1 MDTPRFKVFTVL
13 HQPGLLSVVDGSTN
27 LIEAFKQGNSLAG
40 QNLKDQIKA
49 LLFEC
54 YIFLHPEK
62 RPDKPVDK
70 DALLEELKEFNK
82 NTQQKWFADTFKGI
96 GDSSQYLI
104 IVRII
109 RLLEKNQD
117 DECYR
122 EIHRELTAIN
132 TKLTELAD
140 REIVDDKG
148 VTDEQL
154 FD

>member
-1 MDTPRFKVFTVL
+1 LF
-13 HQPGLLSVVDGSTN
+13 
-27 LIEAFKQGNSLAG
+27 EAAMQGNSLAG

-96 GDSSQYLI
+96 RYPSQYLI

-117 DECYR
+117 DD
-122 EIHRELTAIN
+122 IHRELTAIN
-132 TKLTELAD
+132 KKLTELAD
-140 REIVDDKG
+140 REIVDDKRS
-148 VTDEQL
+148 TDEQL

>member
-1 MDTPRFKVFTVL
+1 M
-13 HQPGLLSVVDGSTN
+13 
-27 LIEAFKQGNSLAG
+27 QGNSLAG

-70 DALLEELKEFNK
+70 DALLEELNEFNK
-82 NTQQKWFADTFKGI
+82 NTQQEWFADTFKGI

-117 DECYR
+117 DD
-122 EIHRELTAIN
+122 IHRELTAIN
-132 TKLTELAD
+132 KKLTELAD
-140 REIVDDKG
+140 REIVDDKRS
-148 VTDEQL
+148 TDEQL